1 MSHIV
6 LERPQTQKIQ
16 KRIQFINHKIV
27 GLGNPIDLARVK
39 EFIRSVFVA
48 GGYTKSA
55 YTAVDLDP
63 WSTWF
68 YVTNLEGEILSAMR
82 VVEKK
87 PNNFLPIEMAV
98 IEGINPTMRYA
109 VIEENVADWNNV
121 AFLNS
126 RSGWQAAV
134 LNFCSVAKHC
144 LEKNYKTVYGFYD
157 PKMKS
162 IVRIYT
168 SAGAK
173 LSEKY
178 NRLVSFPGS
187 SLNGEPVMLNIIEI
201 PKASL
206 QKVASKIP

>member
-1 MSHIV
+1 M
-6 LERPQTQKIQ
+6 
-16 KRIQFINHKIV
+16 V
-27 GLGNPIDLARVK
+27 GLENPEQLIRVK

-68 YVTNLEGEILSAMR
+68 YVKNSADEILSAMR

-87 PNNFLPIEMAV
+87 PNNFLPLEMAV
-98 IEGINPTMRYA
+98 IEGSYPPKRYA
-109 VIEENVADWNNV
+109 LIEENVADWNNV
-121 AFLNS
+121 AFLNT
-126 RSGWQAAV
+126 RSGWRAAV
-134 LNFCSVAKHC
+134 INFCSVAKHC
-144 LEKNYKTVYGFYD
+144 LEKNYTTTYGFYD

-162 IVRIYT
+162 IVRIYS

-178 NRLVSFPGS
+178 NQLVFFPGS
-187 SLNGEPVMLNIIEI
+187 SLNGEPVFLNIIEI

-206 QKVASKIP
+206 QIIASKIP

>member
-1 MSHIV
+1 MSHLV
-6 LERPQTQKIQ
+6 LEKSSSNI
-16 KRIQFINHKIV
+16 KRKETDFQCRKIV
-27 GLGNPIDLARVK
+27 GLENPNELKRVK
-39 EFIRSVFVA
+39 EFIHSVFVA

-55 YTAVDLDP
+55 YTAVDLDL

-68 YVTNLEGEILSAMR
+68 YVVNSENQILSAMR

-98 IEGINPTMRYA
+98 IDGSYPPRRYA
-109 VIEENVADWNNV
+109 LIEENAADWNNV

-126 RSGWQAAV
+126 RNGWRAAV
-134 LNFCSVAKHC
+134 LNFSTVAKHC
-144 LEKNYKTVYGFYD
+144 LEKKYDTTYGFYD

-162 IVRIYT
+162 IVRIYS

-173 LSEKY
+173 VSKVY
-178 NRLVSFPGS
+178 NQLVFFPGS
-187 SLNGEPVMLNIIEI
+187 LHNDERVLLNIIEI

-206 QKVASKIP
+206 QIIASKIP